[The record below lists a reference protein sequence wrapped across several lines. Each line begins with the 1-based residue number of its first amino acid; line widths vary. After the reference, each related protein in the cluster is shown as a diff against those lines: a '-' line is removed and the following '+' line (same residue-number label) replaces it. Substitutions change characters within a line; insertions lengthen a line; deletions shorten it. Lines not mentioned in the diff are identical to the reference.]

1 MSETIKDAASPDQAT
16 SSNQATI
23 RIIKAA
29 SCPTCTAK
37 ATLTYHIGCNA
48 DNAIHFRVYSNT
60 GGGLFSAEWV
70 SLNAIK
76 YALDNATQPITS
88 FTLNKLFK
96 GRSTNT
102 PGFLMAVLKSEG
114 LVRNLEGKIRGYEQ
128 MDSTAFMA
136 EINALI
142 ALDVDI
148 KVASN
153 KTVTPI
159 TKPASIV
166 KSKKAKPASVAPI
179 ELPVTSSSISSD
191 ALEAPIAA

>member
-1 MSETIKDAASPDQAT
+1 MSKII
-16 SSNQATI
+16 SNSTPAI
-23 RIIKAA
+23 RIIKVA
-29 SCPTCTAK
+29 SCLTCTGK
-37 ATLTYHIGCNA
+37 ATLTYHIGSVA
-48 DNAIHFRVYSNT
+48 DNEIHFRVHSNT

-76 YALDNATQPITS
+76 SALDNATQPITS
-88 FTLNKLFK
+88 FTLSKIFK
-96 GRSTNT
+96 GKSTNT

-128 MDSTAFMA
+128 IDSNAFMS

-142 ALDVDI
+142 TSDVDI

-159 TKPASIV
+159 TKPAPTV
-166 KSKKAKPASVAPI
+166 KTEKTKLASVAPI
-179 ELPVTSSSISSD
+179 EMPVTASSITS
-191 ALEAPIAA
+191 EHQKHQ

>member
-1 MSETIKDAASPDQAT
+1 MSQTT
-16 SSNQATI
+16 STTI

-48 DNAIHFRVYSNT
+48 DNAIHVRVYSNS

-70 SLNAIK
+70 ALSAIQ
-76 YALDNATQPITS
+76 AAMDNATQPITS
-88 FTLNKLFK
+88 FTLSKLFK

-114 LVRNLEGKIRGYEQ
+114 LVRNLEGKVRGYEQ
-128 MDSTAFMA
+128 IDSTAFTA

-142 ALDVDI
+142 ASNVDL
-148 KVASN
+148 KVDSN
-153 KTVTPI
+153 KSAASPI
-159 TKPASIV
+159 TKSATSIKIKKSSPAIT
-166 KSKKAKPASVAPI
+166 AQ
-179 ELPVTSSSISSD
+179 
-191 ALEAPIAA
+191 